1 MHPVVVTRRRGTNG
15 VEVLRWDAAGAVF
28 APAPER
34 GVTRP
39 AYAYGPPGAR
49 VKTPV
54 FTCPVSAIPEAVW
67 QLFELWI
74 ACRAMKL
81 PPKPGGA
88 VDQPIV
94 VQRAFPAFEAA
105 MEQLERRRNQD
116 TSLAAMTALLG
127 AAFGGGRRPR
137 R

>member
-1 MHPVVVTRRRGTNG
+1 
-15 VEVLRWDAAGAVF
+15 
-28 APAPER
+28 
-34 GVTRP
+34 
-39 AYAYGPPGAR
+39 
-49 VKTPV
+49 
-54 FTCPVSAIPEAVW
+54 
-67 QLFELWI
+67 
-74 ACRAMKL
+74 MKL